1 MRKPILLLFAAILAA
16 FSCLAQTN
24 PVTVS
29 ANVETV
35 SGTEGVVV
43 IEAKMAPTFHIYT
56 TEPSDSY
63 IATEITVAPQ
73 EGLELLGGPVPSR
86 AAEEHYDATLRETL
100 KYWSGTVT
108 FRQKFRVTGPARDVP
123 IVVSVMYQTCDE
135 NSCRP
140 PKTETIDL
148 TFKSQAAAAA
158 PAPVAKESKEDPEP
172 IINSADTVQDADAEE
187 VVEENE
193 EEAVTL
199 SAGNNDGWWEPVE
212 MEKKYSGEQ
221 PWYVLLGLGFVFG
234 LLALFTP
241 CIWPMIPMT
250 VSFFLKSAK
259 KRSKGVANASIY
271 GLSIVVI
278 FVVLG
283 MLVSATMGPDSLN
296 ALATSAVFNVIF
308 FILLVIFAI
317 SFLGAF
323 EIKLPS
329 KWANA
334 MDSKAEST
342 SGFLSIFFMAFTL
355 VLVSFSCT
363 GPIVGTLLVEV
374 AANGQFL
381 GPLMGMLGFSVGLAL
396 PFTLFAIFPSFL
408 SSMPKSG
415 GWLNSVKVVLGF
427 LELILALKFL
437 SVADLAYGWGILNRH
452 TFLALWI
459 VLFACLGFY
468 LFGKLRFPHDSE
480 SKHTS
485 VLGFMLG
492 TCSLAFAVYLL
503 PGLWGAPLTVTSAFA
518 PPMYTQEFYI
528 ANEADQ
534 AKNKQL
540 EHPVFSDYEE
550 GMAYAR
556 RFGKPV
562 MVDFTGY
569 GCVNCR
575 KMEVAVFDKPEVS
588 KIIDDDYVLI
598 RLYVDEKQALDKPV
612 TVDDNGK
619 VRTLK
624 SVGEKWSYLQQ
635 HKFGTN
641 SQPFYVLLDNEG
653 RPLTPEAR
661 VYDENVEAFAEW
673 LNSGINAYN
682 RDK

>member
-1 MRKPILLLFAAILAA
+1 MRKPILLIFAAILAA

-24 PVTVS
+24 PVTLS
-29 ANVETV
+29 AKVETV

-43 IEAKMAPTFHIYT
+43 IEAKMAPSFHIYT

-63 IATEITVAPQ
+63 ISTEINVAPQ
-73 EGLELLGGPVPSR
+73 EGLELVGGPQPSR
-86 AAEEHYDATLRETL
+86 PAEEHYDATLRETL

-108 FRQKFRVTGPARDVP
+108 FRQKFRVTGPAREVP

-148 TFKSQAAAAA
+148 SFQSKGAPAAAAA
-158 PAPVAKESKEDPEP
+158 SPAPVPAKEEP
-172 IINSADTVQDADAEE
+172 PLPDRPHNEADTAKAMPEAEE
-187 VVEENE
+187 VIVEELE
-193 EEAVTL
+193 TL
-199 SAGNNDGWWEPVE
+199 AAGSDDGWWEPVE
-212 MEKKYSGEQ
+212 MEQKYSGAM
-221 PWYVLLGLGFVFG
+221 PWYALFGLGFVFG

-250 VSFFLKSAK
+250 VSFFLKSSK
-259 KRSKGVANASIY
+259 NRSKGIANASIY

-278 FVVLG
+278 FVALG

-342 SGFLSIFFMAFTL
+342 TGILSIFFMAFTL

-374 AANGQFL
+374 AANGQFI

-408 SSMPKSG
+408 SGMPKSG

-452 TFLALWI
+452 TFLSLWI

-503 PGLWGAPLTVTSAFA
+503 PGLWGAPLTATSAFA

-534 AKNKQL
+534 AKNQQM

-550 GMAYAR
+550 RMAYAR

-562 MVDFTGY
+562 LVDFTGY

-575 KMEVAVFDKPEVS
+575 KMEVAVFDNPE
-588 KIIDDDYVLI
+588 
-598 RLYVDEKQALDKPV
+598 
-612 TVDDNGK
+612 G
-619 VRTLK
+619 
-624 SVGEKWSYLQQ
+624 
-635 HKFGTN
+635 
-641 SQPFYVLLDNEG
+641 
-653 RPLTPEAR
+653 
-661 VYDENVEAFAEW
+661 
-673 LNSGINAYN
+673 
-682 RDK
+682 

>member
-1 MRKPILLLFAAILAA
+1 MAA

-29 ANVETV
+29 AKVETL

-43 IEAKMAPTFHIYT
+43 IDVQMAPTFHIYT

-63 IATEITVAPQ
+63 ISTEISVAPQ
-73 EGLELLGGPVPSR
+73 EGLELVGDPQPSR
-86 AAEEHYDATLRETL
+86 PAEEHYDATLKETL
-100 KYWSGTVT
+100 KYWSDKVT
-108 FRQKFRVTGPARDVP
+108 FRQKFRVTGPAREVP

-148 TFKSQAAAAA
+148 TFKSKGTAAAA
-158 PAPVAKESKEDPEP
+158 PVAETTPESPTPKV
-172 IINSADTVQDADAEE
+172 T
-187 VVEENE
+187 E
-193 EEAVTL
+193 EEAAAPADTASEPVVEDVQEDIEQL
-199 SAGNNDGWWEPVE
+199 AAGAEQGWWEPVE
-212 MEKKYSGEQ
+212 MEQKYSGEQ

-259 KRSKGVANASIY
+259 KRSKGIVNASIY

-342 SGFLSIFFMAFTL
+342 TGILSIFFMAFTL

-408 SSMPKSG
+408 SGMPKSG

-503 PGLWGAPLTVTSAFA
+503 PGLWGAPLTATSAFA

-534 AKNKQL
+534 AKNQQL

-588 KIIDDDYVLI
+588 NLIDDDFVLI

-612 TVDDNGK
+612 NVDDNGK
-619 VRTLK
+619 PKTLK
-624 SVGEKWSYLQQ
+624 TVGEKWSYLQQ

-653 RPLTPEAR
+653 RPLTSEAR
-661 VYDENVEAFAEW
+661 VYDENVDAFVEW
-673 LNSGINAYN
+673 LNSGITAYN
-682 RDK
+682 REK